1 MTDTLLRT
9 LGTSDLLVS
18 SVGFGCW
25 PIAGVS
31 SLGVNDADSLATIH
45 AALDAGINFIDT
57 AFSYGYD
64 GEADKLLSQVL
75 RTRRAEVV
83 LASKV
88 GSHYD
93 SQRVRIVDGR
103 PETLVAHAKLACQR
117 LGVERLDVIYLHEV
131 DPRVPVADSAAGIAE
146 IVGTGLAQCAG
157 VSNVDA
163 QQLAEFHAICPV
175 VVVQPPYNM
184 LQTEKVDAI
193 RDFCLENDIS
203 IACYWVLMKGLL
215 AGKLPRDHQFDPA
228 DRRLTYPIY
237 QGQAWERSQDLLD
250 HLRQLAMELDCTAAQ
265 LVIAWTLA
273 QPGISVALCGAKRPS
288 QILETAGAMGLKL
301 SGDELSQIDAWRRL
315 HNRSMDS

>member
-1 MTDTLLRT
+1 MLGKHRRLL
-9 LGTSDLLVS
+9 GNSDLQVS

-31 SLGVNDADSLATIH
+31 SLDVNDADSLATIH
-45 AALDAGINFIDT
+45 AALDAGINFVDT

-64 GEADKLLSQVL
+64 GEADRLLSHVL
-75 RTRRAEVV
+75 RTRRADVV

-93 SQRVRIVDGR
+93 SNRARIVDGR
-103 PETLVAHAKLACQR
+103 PETLVAHARLTCAR
-117 LGVERLDVIYLHEV
+117 LGVEQVDVIYLHEV
-131 DPRVPVADSAAGIAE
+131 DPNVPLSDSAAGIQE
-146 IVGTGLAQCAG
+146 IVTLGLARYAG

-163 QQLAEFHAICPV
+163 QQLADFHAICPV
-175 VVVQPPYNM
+175 VVVQPPFNM
-184 LQTEKVDAI
+184 LQTAKVDCI
-193 RDFCLENDIS
+193 RDYCLQHQIS

-215 AGKLPRDHQFDPA
+215 AGKLPRDHQFHPA

-250 HLRQLAMELDCTAAQ
+250 NLRQLAQELRCTVAQ
-265 LVIAWTLA
+265 LVIAWTLV

-288 QILETAGAMGLKL
+288 QIQETAAAMSL
-301 SGDELSQIDAWRRL
+301 ELSAEILSRIDAWR
-315 HNRSMDS
+315 MM